1 MIEFLLP
8 AVLGATFLYLFTQN
22 KTETPA
28 LPPKKDDAV
37 PEKKECPYGEDKP
50 VEKLPE
56 DIKNAVIGALTVEN
70 DPAELEAM
78 AKTMDSLCQPTSAKA
93 IRAKKAAIE
102 AALAKGGLPTD
113 KSPDLTTFPIPGV
126 IGSTPV
132 PDVPSVTT
140 PDGYVFDNKP
150 QPTDS
155 FELLSAEPLGALPDG
170 VAQADCR
177 SLPTTQWWSGPYNKT
192 GVGSG
197 YGGPFYLAEAITGN
211 GLRYVELIMANP
223 EKKTVGD
230 PTNPMLTGYS
240 FVSLAEGE
248 RVRIP
253 RTWNQYIDQIGDY
266 SGGTVY
272 DACNAIVSPFTAG

>member
-1 MIEFLLP
+1 MFELLLP
-8 AVLGATFLYLFTQN
+8 AALGIAVIYALTRDS
-22 KTETPA
+22 KAATPA
-28 LPPKKDDAV
+28 LPPPKDPTL

-70 DPAELEAM
+70 DPKELEAM
-78 AKTMDSLCQPTSAKA
+78 AKTMDTLCQPTSAKA
-93 IRAKKAAIE
+93 IRAKKDAIE
-102 AALAKGGLPTD
+102 AVLSKAGLPTTE
-113 KSPDLTTFPIPGV
+113 SPDAVSFPIPGV
-126 IGSTPV
+126 VG
-132 PDVPSVTT
+132 TT
-140 PDGYVFDNKP
+140 PMPDIPIAVDAAGNTFDNKP
-150 QPTDS
+150 APTDS
-155 FELLSAEPLGALPDG
+155 FELLSAEPIGSLPPG
-170 VAQADCR
+170 VAKENCR

-192 GVGSG
+192 SVASG

-230 PTNPMLTGYS
+230 PMNPMLTGYS

-253 RTWNQYIDQIGDY
+253 ATWNQNIDQIGEY

-272 DACNAIVSPFTAG
+272 DACNVIVSPFMS